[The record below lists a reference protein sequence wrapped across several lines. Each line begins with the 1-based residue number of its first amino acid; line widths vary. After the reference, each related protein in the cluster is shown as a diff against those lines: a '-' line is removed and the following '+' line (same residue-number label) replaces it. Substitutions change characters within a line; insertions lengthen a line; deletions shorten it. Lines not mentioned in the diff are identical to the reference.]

1 MRSLLLFGLLILAAC
16 GGPAAPIGPVPE
28 GTLRFAT
35 QNIHYISLNAA
46 EGAWSLPDWED
57 RKTSVDLAFKALDA
71 DIVAFQEMESFG
83 RGDSFDI
90 NLARDWLLAR
100 NPGYAAGANG
110 PSATFPS
117 TQPIFYRTDRLEML
131 DQGWFFFADT
141 PDVIYSRTF
150 DGSWPAF
157 ASWAQFRDRATGRR
171 LTVYNVHLEYKSG
184 SNRLKSAALT
194 VERMAPRLAAG
205 EAVVLAGDLN
215 ALAGSKTVQIFR
227 AAGLRFADVP
237 GSTYHL
243 NRGIDLFGAIDHVAT
258 AGPVH
263 VVGPPQVQR
272 RTFDGRYPSDHYA
285 VVTDLALP

>member
-1 MRSLLLFGLLILAAC
+1 MRLAVLLLALLAAC
-16 GGPAAPIGPVPE
+16 TGSDPALMPPPDGA
-28 GTLRFAT
+28 LRLAT
-35 QNIHYISLNAA
+35 QNIHYISLRDAT
-46 EGAWSLPDWED
+46 GAWSRGDWED

-83 RGDSFDI
+83 QGDTADI
-90 NLARDWLLAR
+90 NLARDWLLER
-100 NPGYAAGANG
+100 NPGFAAGANG
-110 PSATFPS
+110 DPATFPN

-131 DQGWFFFADT
+131 DQGWFFFSDT

-157 ASWAQFRDRATGRR
+157 ASWAQFRDRDSDET
-171 LTVYNVHLEYKSG
+171 LTVYNVHFEYRSG

-194 VERMAPRLAAG
+194 AQRMAPRLAAG

-215 ALAGSKTVQIFR
+215 ALAGRPTLRIFED
-227 AAGLRFADVP
+227 AGLTFVDVP

-258 AGPVH
+258 AGPVL
-263 VVGPPQVQR
+263 VTGAPQVQR
-272 RTFDGRYPSDHYA
+272 RQFDGRYPSDHYA
-285 VVTDLALP
+285 VTVDLVLP